1 MRVHHLAFRTRRLT
15 ELEAF
20 YVEALNLVVLRRD
33 HGRSV
38 WLAAGETV
46 LMLEL
51 AGEEEPA
58 PPAHS
63 LELVAFA
70 MSQTEQGALE
80 KELGRRQIAIESRT
94 RFTVYFRD
102 PDGRRIGVSSY
113 EFPDPTVQNVPWF
126 E

>member
-20 YVEALNLVVLRRD
+20 YVEVLNLAVLRREQ
-33 HGRSV
+33 GRSV

-51 AGEEEPA
+51 ASEDEPSPA
-58 PPAHS
+58 PNS

-70 MSQTEQGALE
+70 MSQPAQAALE
-80 KELGRRQIAIESRT
+80 RELRRRHVAIEGRT

-102 PDGRRIGVSSY
+102 PDGRRVGASSY
-113 EFPDPTVQNVPWF
+113 AFPAVQP
-126 E
+126 

>member
-1 MRVHHLAFRTRRLT
+1 MRVHHLAFRTRRLA

-20 YVEALNLVVLRRD
+20 YVEVLRLPVLRRD
-33 HGRSV
+33 QGRSV

-51 AGEEEPA
+51 AGEDEPA
-58 PPAHS
+58 PPPGS
-63 LELVAFA
+63 LELAAFA

-80 KELGRRQIAIESRT
+80 RELGRRGIAIENRT

-102 PDGRRIGVSSY
+102 PDGRRIGVSSS
-113 EFPDPTVQNVPWF
+113 EFPEPQPLDPA
-126 E
+126 